1 MTIKAVIF
9 DMDGVLIESET
20 CWLQSRQEFAAAI
33 GKTWTDADHHRA
45 MGVNT
50 IEWARL
56 MKEVLE
62 PDMTLDEIM
71 DDVKARM
78 MAHYEE
84 HMPLRPYALEAVAN
98 VAREFR
104 VGLASGSP
112 TALINHVLRLTGL
125 DQVFEAVVYGDDM
138 PNGKPAPDSY
148 LHALKLM
155 NLAPEEAAGIED
167 SSNGVR
173 ALVNAGMYVVGAPV
187 PEFPL
192 PPAVVVLC
200 DRIIPTLDLFTPE
213 LVRSLEKAPR
223 RGAALAAKG

>member
-1 MTIKAVIF
+1 MAIKAVIF

-20 CWLQSRQEFAAAI
+20 SWQQSRVEFAAEI
-33 GKTWTDADHHRA
+33 GKVWTNADQRLA
-45 MGVNT
+45 MGRNT
-50 IEWARL
+50 VEWAAL
-56 MKEVLE
+56 MKER
-62 PDMTLDEIM
+62 LDLDLSLDAIM
-71 DDVKARM
+71 DDIKARM

-84 HMPLRPYALEAVAN
+84 HLPLRPYALEAVASI
-98 VAREFR
+98 AREYR

-112 TALINHVLRLTGL
+112 TEIIKHVLRLTGL

-155 NLAPEEAAGIED
+155 DVAPEDAAGIED

-173 ALVNAGMYVVGAPV
+173 ALVNAGMYVVGAPM

-192 PPAVVVLC
+192 SAEIMALC
-200 DRIIPTLDLFTPE
+200 DRLIPSLDLFTPE
-213 LVRSLEKAPR
+213 LVRSMEKAPR
-223 RGAALAAKG
+223 RGSALAAKG

>member
-1 MTIKAVIF
+1 MAIKAVVF

-20 CWLQSRQEFAAAI
+20 YWLKSRQEFAAAM
-33 GKTWTDADHHRA
+33 GKEWTDADHRLA
-45 MGVNT
+45 MGRNT
-50 IEWARL
+50 IEWAQL
-56 MKEVLE
+56 MKERLE
-62 PDMTLDEIM
+62 PDMNLDEIM
-71 DDVKARM
+71 ADIKARM

-84 HMPLRPYALEAVAN
+84 HMPLRPYALEAVTN
-98 VAREFR
+98 IAREYR

-112 TALINHVLRLTGL
+112 TELIKHILRLTGL
-125 DQVFEAVVYGDDM
+125 DQVFEVVVYGDDM

-173 ALVNAGMYVVGAPV
+173 ALVNAGMYAVGAPV

-192 PPAVVVLC
+192 PPDVAALC

-213 LVRSLEKAPR
+213 LVRSLENTPR